1 MARDMV
7 KAQGIGLIELLVVLV
22 VSGLLLT
29 LAVPAYNGY
38 TERAR
43 VARAIGDISSISLA
57 IERFRLHN
65 DDQLPTALNELRYDV
80 TNDPWGRPYIYL
92 NIPAAGPG
100 KGGLRKDGKLNPLNN
115 DFDLFSVGKDGKSAS
130 PLSAKSSKDD
140 VVRANNG
147 AFIGLGRDY

>member
-1 MARDMV
+1 MARYTLRS
-7 KAQGIGLIELLVVLV
+7 KGFGLLELLVALV
-22 VSGLLLT
+22 IAGLLLT

-43 VARAIGDISSISLA
+43 VARAVGDIGRVSLA

-65 DDQLPTALNELRYDV
+65 DDQLPGTLNEISLDIPV
-80 TNDPWGRPYIYL
+80 DPWGRPYVYL
-92 NIPAAGPG
+92 NITTAGPG
-100 KGGLRKDGKLNPLNN
+100 KGGLRKDGKLNPLNS
-115 DFDLFSVGKDGKSAS
+115 DFDLYSTGKDGKSAS
-130 PLSAKSSKDD
+130 PLSAMSSKDD